1 MKTIHVSVAGCSL
14 ADFLYADID
23 FNAPAFRKC
32 ASRRDGDGGLQPGK
46 LVFADSLEKHMSE
59 PYAGILKA
67 ITGGK
72 APDVKNLGG
81 PAIVGAINAAQI
93 LAEKPVE
100 FSFYGATGSDDCGK
114 FIRSPVI

>member
-1 MKTIHVSVAGCSL
+1 MKTIQVSVAGCSL

-59 PYAGILKA
+59 PYAGILPTVMTAAKA
-67 ITGGK
+67 T
-72 APDVKNLGG
+72 
-81 PAIVGAINAAQI
+81 AADFLLFMIASQN
-93 LAEKPVE
+93 
-100 FSFYGATGSDDCGK
+100 FR
-114 FIRSPVI
+114 FI